1 MVTNAGLLL
10 IRETSVTNIL
20 CGVVMRSEIFLMIMC
35 QLKKKKKKKKMRKPF
50 FLSTSRKERPRRG
63 NDRCP
68 NHRK

>member
-35 QLKKKKKKKKMRKPF
+35 QLKKKEEKKKDEKAF
-50 FLSTSRKERPRRG
+50 FS
-63 NDRCP
+63 
-68 NHRK
+68 

>member
-35 QLKKKKKKKKMRKPF
+35 QLKKKEEEKKDEKAF
-50 FLSTSRKERPRRG
+50 FS
-63 NDRCP
+63 
-68 NHRK
+68 